1 MEETDD
7 VRGGTPESPAHA
19 IRIEVGESDLDV
31 LGHANNVAYLR
42 WVQDVAVAHSDAVG
56 LTFARYRELG
66 GVFVVRRHEI
76 DYLRSALRGEPLE
89 VRTWIPRAM
98 AAKVLRKT
106 EVRRLT
112 GEVIVRAE
120 TTWAYIDLG
129 AQRPTRIPASI
140 REAFGMPRKPR
151 EATGEASGAR

>member
-7 VRGGTPESPAHA
+7 VRGGTPELPLHA
-19 IRIEVGESDLDV
+19 IRVEVSDQDIDV

-76 DYLRSALRGEPLE
+76 DYLRSALRGEVLE
-89 VRTWIPRAM
+89 VRTWIPRSM

-120 TTWAYIDLG
+120 TTWGYIDVRAL
-129 AQRPTRIPASI
+129 RPTRIPDSV
-140 REAFGMPRKPR
+140 REAFGMPRKAR
-151 EATGEASGAR
+151 EAAEAGQ

>member
-1 MEETDD
+1 VEETDD
-7 VRGGTPESPAHA
+7 VRGGTPERPLHA
-19 IRIEVGESDLDV
+19 IRVEVSEQDIDV

-76 DYLRSALRGEPLE
+76 DYLRSALRGEVLE
-89 VRTWIPRAM
+89 VRTWIPKSM

-120 TTWAYIDLG
+120 TTWGYIDVRAL
-129 AQRPTRIPASI
+129 RPTRIPDLV
-140 REAFGMPRKPR
+140 REALGMPRKPR
-151 EATGEASGAR
+151 EAADPTPES